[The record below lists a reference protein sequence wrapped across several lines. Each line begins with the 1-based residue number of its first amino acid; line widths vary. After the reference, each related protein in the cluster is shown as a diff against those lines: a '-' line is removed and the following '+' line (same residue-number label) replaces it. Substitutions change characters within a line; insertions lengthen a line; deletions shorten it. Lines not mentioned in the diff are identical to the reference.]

1 MKIGT
6 VIQYDNLTLTVAAYH
21 ETKKGNVA
29 LLIRTI
35 DTPYVCVRDLT
46 RKKNGNYHWYYGH
59 YINDFNAAAQDYL
72 ERIETLS

>member
-6 VIQYDNLTLTVAAYH
+6 IIHNENMTLTVAAYH

-29 LLIRTI
+29 LLIRNT

-46 RKKNGNYHWYYGH
+46 RNKNGDYHWYYGH
-59 YINDFNAAAQDYL
+59 YMNDFEAAAQDFI
-72 ERIETLS
+72 ERKNTLS

>member
-6 VIQYDNLTLTVAAYH
+6 IIHNDDITLTVAAYH

-29 LLIRTI
+29 LLIRDT

-46 RKKNGNYHWYYGH
+46 REKNGNYHWYYGH
-59 YINDFNAAAQDYL
+59 YITNFEVAARVYSIRKMSL
-72 ERIETLS
+72 L

>member
-6 VIQYDNLTLTVAAYH
+6 IIQNDDMTLTVAAYH

-29 LLIRTI
+29 LLIRNT

-46 RKKNGNYHWYYGH
+46 CECNGNYHWYYGH
-59 YINDFNAAAQDYL
+59 YINDFAAAAQDYL
-72 ERIETLS
+72 ERMKTLS